1 MEIHAR
7 NASVVRNL
15 LTKGGE
21 DVEIFELLSTL
32 NEHNIFYT
40 MSLESTFSRYEVD
53 IPKVS
58 INMGKSYSL
67 TFEKDDLKIVVSDN
81 KLKALDNAKLEV
93 KILRISNHVECSL
106 VFSNTEHD
114 IALCIDI
121 GDYYNDIQIVTK
133 AIELILQKLGDSN

>member
-1 MEIHAR
+1 M
-7 NASVVRNL
+7 
-15 LTKGGE
+15 
-21 DVEIFELLSTL
+21 EIFELLSTL

-133 AIELILQKLGDSN
+133 AIELILQKLENSN